1 MERFIIEQSDQ
12 EFYTSKGG
20 LALIG
25 ACLNRFVNLEST
37 LKKSM
42 PLRHGI
48 SHVDIIKSYLG
59 LLCQG
64 KSDFEAID
72 QHKKDDFFLKS
83 LGINRVPSVAR
94 LRQRMDEGATV
105 WTPMIQS
112 LSVDFLQKAGVTVT
126 PLATGHAAIDMD
138 VYSMDNSGT
147 KKSGV
152 SRTYMGYDGYA
163 PIVAYL
169 GEEGWCLET
178 EFREGSQHSQKN
190 FPAFF
195 ERVINK
201 AKKLTKHP
209 LLARLD
215 SAHDSVE
222 NRIKAKALD
231 VDFIIKWNPRQA
243 DPQEWFARANME
255 GQWEETRPGKRVS
268 VFSVFEE
275 PVVDGRAYCF
285 RRVMRITE
293 RTIDKAG
300 QGLLIPEITIEGW
313 GTSLDLPEDKII
325 KLYEDHGTSEQFHS
339 EFKTDLDMERLPSG
353 KFETNALIMAMAS
366 FSYNILRLI
375 GQFGLVDKD
384 SPVRHSAKRRR
395 IRTVIQELIYTAAR
409 LVKSGRRLKLR
420 FGCVCPAFPVFDR
433 LYGSFAY
440 G

>member
-1 MERFIIEQSDQ
+1 ME
-12 EFYTSKGG
+12 K
-20 LALIG
+20 
-25 ACLNRFVNLEST
+25 V

-48 SHVDIIKSYLG
+48 SHNDIIKSYFG
-59 LLCQG
+59 LICQG
-64 KSDFEAID
+64 KSDFEAIA
-72 QHKKDDFFLKS
+72 QHRKDDFFMKS
-83 LGINRVPSVAR
+83 LGIDKVPSAAR

-105 WTPMIQS
+105 WTPMIQNI
-112 LSVDFLQKAGVTVT
+112 SVDFLQEAGVMVT
-126 PLATGHAAIDMD
+126 PLATGHVAIDMD
-138 VYSMDNSGT
+138 VFSMDNSGT

-195 ERVINK
+195 ERVIQK
-201 AKKLTKHP
+201 AKRLTKEP

-215 SAHDSVE
+215 SAHDAVE
-222 NRIKAKALD
+222 NRIKAKTLE

-243 DPQEWFARANME
+243 DPQEWLARANME
-255 GQWEETRPGKRVS
+255 GQWKEIRPGKRIS

-275 PVVDGRAYCF
+275 PVVNGRAYCF
-285 RRVMRITE
+285 RRIMRITE

-313 GTSLDLPEDKII
+313 GTSLDLPEDEII

-339 EFKTDLDMERLPSG
+339 EFKTDLDLERLPSG
-353 KFETNALIMAMAS
+353 KFETNALIMTMAG
-366 FSYNILRLI
+366 FAYNVLRLI
-375 GQFGLVDKD
+375 GQLGLIGKD
-384 SPVRHSAKRRR
+384 EGAHHPQDEGAN
-395 IRTVIQELIYTAAR
+395 
-409 LVKSGRRLKLR
+409 
-420 FGCVCPAFPVFDR
+420 F
-433 LYGSFAY
+433 
-440 G
+440 